1 MKTNKDKKRRFIQ
14 NVKSDLYRYT
24 TKVSNYLFIKN
35 LVLNPGFKYM
45 YFHRKYNY
53 SKDKQAKFAMIIYKL
68 FLQRYKIKY
77 LFEISS
83 EARIGRGFYIGH
95 LGPIIINP
103 NAIIGENVNI
113 SSGVTIGQQ
122 NRGSKKGAPKI
133 GNSVFIG
140 ANSIIVGN
148 VEIGDNVLIAPG
160 SYVNFDVPSNSIVVG
175 NPAKVKSDNNAT
187 SGYIGSILN
196 SK

>member
-14 NVKSDLYRYT
+14 
-24 TKVSNYLFIKN
+24 
-35 LVLNPGFKYM
+35 
-45 YFHRKYNY
+45 
-53 SKDKQAKFAMIIYKL
+53 
-68 FLQRYKIKY
+68 
-77 LFEISS
+77 
-83 EARIGRGFYIGH
+83 
-95 LGPIIINP
+95 
-103 NAIIGENVNI
+103 NVNI

-133 GNSVFIG
+133 GKSVFIG

-148 VEIGDNVLIAPG
+148 VKIGDNVLIAPG

>member
-1 MKTNKDKKRRFIQ
+1 MKINNSKKKYTLKIQ
-14 NVKSDLYRYT
+14 SDLYRYT
-24 TKVSNYLFIKN
+24 TKISRKLFIKN
-35 LVLNPGFKYM
+35 LVLNPGFIYM
-45 YFHRKYNY
+45 YLHRKYNY
-53 SKDKQAKFAMIIYKL
+53 YREKQSKFLTIIYK
-68 FLQRYKIKY
+68 FLLQKYKIKY

-83 EARIGRGFYIGH
+83 EAKIGRGFYIGH
-95 LGPIIINP
+95 LGPVIINP

-122 NRGSKKGAPKI
+122 NRGVKKGSPKI
-133 GNSVFIG
+133 GNYVFIG

-175 NPAKVKSDNNAT
+175 NPAKVKFDNDAT
-187 SGYIGSILN
+187 QGYIGSVLN